1 MERLTSA
8 TITPDITLVTDG
20 GSLGNPGKGYGS
32 YRIEDRDGFSE
43 IVRLEFPGIVTNNQ
57 AEYQTLNSALE
68 AARLHAANRGWELDR
83 TCVRLRTDSQL
94 LVNQVLGRWKVKNEG
109 LRPLNAAALDLVRRF
124 GSTDIGW
131 WPRARTVAI
140 LGH

>member
-1 MERLTSA
+1 MTSA
-8 TITPDITLVTDG
+8 TIIPDITLVTDG

-32 YRIEDRDGFSE
+32 FQIKDQEGFSE
-43 IVRLEFPGIVTNNQ
+43 IIRLEFPGIVTNNQ
-57 AEYQTLNSALE
+57 AEYQTLNAALE
-68 AARLHAANRGWELDR
+68 AAQRHAGERGWELNR
-83 TCVRLRTDSQL
+83 ICVRVRTDSQL

-109 LRPLNAAALDLVRRF
+109 LRPLNAAATNHLRRF

-131 WPRARTVAI
+131 WPRSKTVAI